1 MAIVYL
7 CLGSNMGDRFQL
19 INHAVNLFNLSDD
32 TKIIRTSAIYETEPW
47 GEKKQNWF
55 LNIVVELKTKL
66 SPEDLLLRCQKIEEL
81 LGLDRTKKKH
91 WGERPIDIDI
101 LFYENRIIEKDFL
114 TVPHKYLHKRA
125 FVLVPLLELIPD
137 YVHPKLEKTI
147 TELYDELDEV
157 EEVYLFGTKIN
168 EL

>member
-7 CLGSNMGDRFQL
+7 CLGSNTGDRFQL
-19 INHAVNLFNLSDD
+19 INQAVNLFNLSDD

-47 GEKKQNWF
+47 GEKNQNWF
-55 LNIVVELKTKL
+55 LNIAVELKTKL
-66 SPEDLLLRCQKIEEL
+66 SPVDLLLRCQKIEEL

-101 LFYENRIIEKDFL
+101 LFYDNEIIEKDFL
-114 TVPHKYLHKRA
+114 IVPHPYLHKRA
-125 FVLVPLLELIPD
+125 FK
-137 YVHPKLEKTI
+137 HPKLEKTI
-147 TELYDELDEV
+147 TELYDELEEV
-157 EEVYLFGTKIN
+157 EDVYLFGTKIN

>member
-1 MAIVYL
+1 MAIAYL
-7 CLGSNMGDRFQL
+7 CLGSNMGNRFQL
-19 INHAVNLFNLSDD
+19 INQAVNLFNLSED
-32 TKIIRTSAIYETEPW
+32 TKIVRTSAIYETEPW
-47 GEKKQNWF
+47 GVKEQNWF
-55 LNIVVELKTKL
+55 LNIAVEIKTNL
-66 SPEDLLLRCQKIEEL
+66 SPEHLLMRCQKIEEL

-101 LFYENRIIEKDFL
+101 LFYDNKIIEKDFL
-114 TVPHKYLHKRA
+114 NIPHPYLHKRA
-125 FVLVPLLELIPD
+125 FVLVPLLEIIPD

-147 TELYDELDEV
+147 SELYDELEEV